1 MRDQDLKVV
10 ATAAQAVMWVV
21 RKNWG
26 SLWTN
31 LFSRSVGEKETE
43 RDRERGRLRSHQR
56 SEMARQQDWAQ
67 RQRKDRECSIL
78 PH

>member
-1 MRDQDLKVV
+1 MRDPGLKVV

-31 LFSRSVGEKETE
+31 LFSRSVGG
-43 RDRERGRLRSHQR
+43 RERERERQIEIP
-56 SEMARQQDWAQ
+56 SE
-67 RQRKDRECSIL
+67 K
-78 PH
+78 